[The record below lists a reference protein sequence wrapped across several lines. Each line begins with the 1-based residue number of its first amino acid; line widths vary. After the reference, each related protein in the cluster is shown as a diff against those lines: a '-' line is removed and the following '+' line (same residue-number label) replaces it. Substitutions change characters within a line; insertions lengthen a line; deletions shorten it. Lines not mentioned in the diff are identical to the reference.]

1 MNVYK
6 MELKEADTMDFQ
18 IRDAITANMANNTAE
33 DIRSVV
39 EDAIKRGEE
48 HLLPGLGV
56 FFEKLWNSSDEQEK
70 SKIAGELA
78 QVFAAS

>member
-1 MNVYK
+1 
-6 MELKEADTMDFQ
+6 MDFQ
-18 IRDAITANMANNTAE
+18 IRDAITENMKNNTAE
-33 DIRSVV
+33 NVRNVV

-56 FFEKLWNSSDEQEK
+56 FFEKLWNNSGEQEK
-70 SKIAGELA
+70 SKMADELA

>member
-1 MNVYK
+1 
-6 MELKEADTMDFQ
+6 MDFQ
-18 IRDAITANMANNTAE
+18 IRDAITTNMKNNSAE
-33 DIRSVV
+33 DVRNVV

-56 FFEKLWNSSDEQEK
+56 FFEKLWNNSGEQEK
-70 SKIAGELA
+70 AKMAGELA

>member
-1 MNVYK
+1 MN
-6 MELKEADTMDFQ
+6 FQ
-18 IRDAITANMANNTAE
+18 IRDAIAANMSNNNAS

-56 FFEKLWNSSDEQEK
+56 FFEQLWNRADEQEK
-70 SKIAGELA
+70 SKMTSQLA
-78 QVFAAS
+78 QAFGGGA

>member
-1 MNVYK
+1 MW
-6 MELKEADTMDFQ
+6 EADAMNFQ
-18 IRDAITANMANNTAE
+18 IRDAITANMTNNTAE
-33 DIRSVV
+33 DIRNVV

-56 FFEKLWNSSDEQEK
+56 FFEKLWNTSGDQEK

-78 QVFAAS
+78 QAFAG

>member
-1 MNVYK
+1 
-6 MELKEADTMDFQ
+6 MDFQ
-18 IRDAITANMANNTAE
+18 IRDAISANMTNNSAE
-33 DIRSVV
+33 DIRGVV
-39 EDAIKRGEE
+39 EDAIQRGEE

-56 FFEKLWNSSDEQEK
+56 FFEKLWNSSGEQEK